1 MFGAGFGWPE
11 LLIVAVIIL
20 LLFGASKLT
29 DIGSSLG
36 KGIREFRKV
45 VHEEEDP
52 KPEAAASQNDPNAK
66 KPFE

>member
-36 KGIREFRKV
+36 KGIREFRKA
-45 VHEEEDP
+45 VHEDDDAKAEP
-52 KPEAAASQNDPNAK
+52 AASENDTNAK
-66 KPFE
+66 TP

>member
-36 KGIREFRKV
+36 KGIREFRK
-45 VHEEEDP
+45 
-52 KPEAAASQNDPNAK
+52 AARDVRDEIRRL
-66 KPFE
+66 F

>member
-36 KGIREFRKV
+36 KGIREFRKA
-45 VHEEEDP
+45 VHEEEEP
-52 KPEAAASQNDPNAK
+52 KAEPSANQNDQNAK
-66 KPFE
+66 PS